1 MEEKEKQFGEITR
14 RDFLKDASLVVGGA
28 AIGSTA
34 LLAAC
39 GGGEETTTVTTTVTS
54 GGGMQAE
61 LMLLEPTGASA
72 SQITHLHAERL
83 DTLDGKTIA
92 LMD

>member
-14 RDFLKDASLVVGGA
+14 RDFLKDAGLVVGGA

-39 GGGEETTTVTTTVTS
+39 GGGEETTTVTS